1 MKELAQL
8 VDEEIGN
15 EIYNLWLEYEKGETP
30 ESQLVKQIDK
40 FEMAL
45 QAYQYEKSV
54 YIYFFPDIWL
64 TFKIYR
70 SENQS

>member
-1 MKELAQL
+1 MEDKAMRELTQL

-15 EIYNLWLEYEKGETP
+15 EIYNLWLEYESGVTP

-45 QAYQYEKSV
+45 QAYQYEKSMC
-54 YIYFFPDIWL
+54 I
-64 TFKIYR
+64 
-70 SENQS
+70 